1 MSIFL
6 YPIVSNYIA
15 SKTQS
20 VAISDYNDM
29 MNELTD
35 EEKANLL
42 EAAQAHNQEMAG
54 QGTAETSDKLKDTTS
69 YADFLKTGNVI
80 GYIKIDKINVNLPI
94 YQGSTD
100 EILERGVGHL
110 ETSSMPVGGAST
122 HCILTGHRGL
132 PTSKLFTDLD
142 KIEIGDTFKITAF
155 EQTLTYKVDQIIVV
169 EPEDVSELQIAEGK
183 DYCTL
188 ITCTPYMINT
198 HRLLVRGI
206 RIENLDEE
214 TGVFDTE
221 TNKYYPDKNIY
232 DGVFPILLWIIIIIS
247 ALTFFITLNDTKDRI
262 FRKKTKKKPIEKISK
277 LDMYPMPIIPVET
290 RERVKIYDLPML
302 ELSEQCHDIEIYDPK
317 TIYILTDEALERIK
331 NETTIIDN
339 IKAKELETKQLENKQ
354 EKPEV
359 EKHVINI
366 NNKNIIKKEKK
377 ANKKKNIDKKNIKIA
392 VTAAIVSAI
401 TTLGLTY
408 IITKK
413 KNKRD

>member
-1 MSIFL
+1 
-6 YPIVSNYIA
+6 
-15 SKTQS
+15 
-20 VAISDYNDM
+20 M

-35 EEKANLL
+35 EEKTNLL

-110 ETSSMPVGGAST
+110 ETSSMPVGGKST

-142 KIEIGDTFKITAF
+142 KIKIGDTFKLTAF

-169 EPEDVSELQIAEGK
+169 EPEDVSELQIVEGK

-206 RIENLDEE
+206 RIENSDEE

-247 ALTFFITLNDTKDRI
+247 ALIFFVTLNDTKDRI
-262 FRKKTKKKPIEKISK
+262 FKKKTKKKSAEKIDK
-277 LDMYPMPIIPVET
+277 LEIYREPIIPVET
-290 RERVKIYDLPML
+290 RERVKIYDLPIL
-302 ELSEQCHDIEIYDPK
+302 ELSEQCNDIDIYDPK

-331 NETTIIDN
+331 NETAIIDN
-339 IKAKELETKQLENKQ
+339 IKAKELESKLLEIKQ

-359 EKHVINI
+359 EKPIINI

-377 ANKKKNIDKKNIKIA
+377 VNKKPNVDKKNIKVAITA
-392 VTAAIVSAI
+392 VVVSAI